1 MTASDTSDPSKTNVT
16 ANPAPAPAEQK
27 PVSEP
32 APEAA
37 KAESTAAGPSLE
49 QQLDEAKKTAAKN
62 HDHYVRAMADLE
74 NFRRRVVREKEELR
88 QFAAGRVLEDLLPVL
103 DNLALG
109 LVAAKAPNADLKN
122 LVGGIE
128 MVLGQLKSAL
138 SNHGL
143 KEINPVGEKFD
154 PNQHESIA
162 SQPSDKIAEGSVV
175 QVVRIGYGLNGR
187 LLRPASVIL
196 SSGPAKTEAGA

>member
-1 MTASDTSDPSKTNVT
+1 MTASETSDPSKTNVA
-16 ANPAPAPAEQK
+16 ANPAPTPAEQK
-27 PVSEP
+27 PVPEA
-32 APEAA
+32 APEAP
-37 KAESTAAGPSLE
+37 KAEAPASGPSLE
-49 QQLDEAKKTAAKN
+49 QQLDEAKKAAAKS
-62 HDHYVRAMADLE
+62 HDHYVRSMADLE
-74 NFRRRVVREKEELR
+74 NFRRRVVREKDELR

-109 LVAAKAPNADLKN
+109 LAAAKAPNADLKN

-138 SNHGL
+138 TNHGL
-143 KEINPVGEKFD
+143 KEINPIGEKFD

-162 SQPSDKIAEGSVV
+162 SQPSKEVADGSVL

-187 LLRPASVIL
+187 LLRPASVVL